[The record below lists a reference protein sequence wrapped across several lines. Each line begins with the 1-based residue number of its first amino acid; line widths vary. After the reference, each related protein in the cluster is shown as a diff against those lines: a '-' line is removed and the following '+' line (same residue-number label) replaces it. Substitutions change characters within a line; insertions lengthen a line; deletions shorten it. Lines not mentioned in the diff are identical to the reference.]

1 MQRIFRSIFLTF
13 CSSLLASQTAL
24 AEPKAEKI
32 TAANAATHVQSGLDA
47 TGGTGDW
54 ALSNGTLCV
63 IIAVL
68 DNEGDFSISGTTGS
82 PASMTRYAKLDL
94 NVVISLDK
102 NVARILI
109 SGYSRVAFS
118 MIMLY
123 LFLFSIILLVGLLPG
138 FIETDAENSGAME
151 ALFFLILGIF
161 VMVDVNKKLA
171 DPKEDLESALEAAD
185 TIFG

>member
-1 MQRIFRSIFLTF
+1 MKHLTV
-13 CSSLLASQTAL
+13 SKKIELRRKASVADVRDLLISRLEKTMDI
-24 AEPKAEKI
+24 KAI
-32 TAANAATHVQSGLDA
+32 SDG
-47 TGGTGDW
+47 
-54 ALSNGTLCV
+54 
-63 IIAVL
+63 

-138 FIETDAENSGAME
+138 FIETDAENSGAMD